1 VPLTGAVTAP
11 PSRKQLEN
19 LNLKLLRD
27 MMRSLQTLIKRPE
40 QLACSETNTGALIR
54 LLGWLRVSNGRSLA
68 DACRNVLTKRNTLLL
83 TSFSE
88 NPGGGVSKF
97 AFLFHFRIFGGKMA
111 KRRRKGARKGTRKG

>member
-1 VPLTGAVTAP
+1 
-11 PSRKQLEN
+11 
-19 LNLKLLRD
+19 
-27 MMRSLQTLIKRPE
+27 MLITRPE

-97 AFLFHFRIFGGKMA
+97 AFLRSYWFSFLFHFRIFGGKMA